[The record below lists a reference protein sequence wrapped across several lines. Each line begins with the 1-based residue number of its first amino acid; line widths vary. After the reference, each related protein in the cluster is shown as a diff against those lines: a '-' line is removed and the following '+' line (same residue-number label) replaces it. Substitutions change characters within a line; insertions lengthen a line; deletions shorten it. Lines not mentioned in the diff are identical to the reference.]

1 MIVLENVQD
10 ASKKEIN
17 SKNVLLNMKI
27 YYLGMIKVY
36 NRGIFTIGYPLV
48 HSDYSVYFL
57 FSLFSI
63 CGLKKKIFFPDII
76 EPIIIESVEVQDYC
90 DTYIHPTLLKALF
103 KIVDEK
109 PEDPLLFLAEWLLRN
124 NPFQPHY
131 LDSLVALA
139 PT

>member
-1 MIVLENVQD
+1 MI
-10 ASKKEIN
+10 IN
-17 SKNVLLNMKI
+17 IEYFFLFYK
-27 YYLGMIKVY
+27 
-36 NRGIFTIGYPLV
+36 F
-48 HSDYSVYFL
+48 VYFPNKSTIFFKQTCQL
-57 FSLFSI
+57 NW
-63 CGLKKKIFFPDII
+63 KKYFPDII